1 MTANTRLWQARS
13 SRCGQFKK
21 RDMRIF
27 TVDSFTDKPFT
38 GNPAGV
44 CILDNDC
51 SDELYQQIAREINY
65 SETAFLIKQ
74 NDYYRIRWFTPKT
87 EVNLCGHA
95 TLAAAHILFEY
106 QYCDFSREIRFDSK
120 SGDLIAKKVGTK
132 IELIFPQLFVDK
144 TDSNEILEKA
154 FDIKP
159 TYVGK
164 NDNRYLIEI
173 DDPNKLLTIK
183 PDFQLLKSL
192 DLGRFII
199 TVKSTNPDYDFI
211 SRYFAPGVG
220 VLEDPV
226 TGTAHCYLA
235 PYWGQKLNKKVMIGF
250 QASDRSGTI
259 ECELIDDN
267 KLILRG
273 KAIVIHELIPKWIK
287 N

>member
-1 MTANTRLWQARS
+1 
-13 SRCGQFKK
+13 
-21 RDMRIF
+21 MRIF
-27 TVDSFTDKPFT
+27 TVDSFTNKPFT

-74 NDYYRIRWFTPKT
+74 NDYFIIRWFTPKT

-95 TLAAAHILFEY
+95 TLAAAHILYEY
-106 QYCDFSREIRFDSK
+106 QYCDSSREIRFVSK
-120 SGDLIAKKVGTK
+120 SGDLIAKKVGK
-132 IELIFPQLFVDK
+132 EIELNFPQLFVNK
-144 TDSNEILEKA
+144 TDSSEILEKA

-173 DDPNKLLTIK
+173 DDHDKLLTIK
-183 PDFQLLKSL
+183 PDFQLLKSM

-199 TVKSTNPDYDFI
+199 TVKSKNTNYDFI

-259 ECELIDDN
+259 ECELIDGN
-267 KLILRG
+267 RMLLRA
-273 KAIVIHELIPKWIK
+273 KAIVMHELIPKWTK

>member
-1 MTANTRLWQARS
+1 
-13 SRCGQFKK
+13 
-21 RDMRIF
+21 MRIF

-44 CILDNDC
+44 CILENDC

-65 SETAFLIKQ
+65 SETAFLIRQ
-74 NDYYRIRWFTPKT
+74 NDNFRIKWFTPKT

-95 TLAAAHILFEY
+95 TLAAAHILYEY
-106 QYCDFSREIRFDSK
+106 HYCDSTLEIRFESK
-120 SGDLIAKKVGTK
+120 SGSLIAKKIGDK
-132 IELIFPQLFVDK
+132 IELNFPQLFVDK

-154 FDIKP
+154 FDIRP
-159 TYVGK
+159 TYIGK

-173 DDPNKLLTIK
+173 DDYDKLLIIK

-199 TVKSTNPDYDFI
+199 TVKSKNPDYDFI

-250 QASDRSGTI
+250 QASERSGII
-259 ECELIDDN
+259 ECELIDVN
-267 KLILRG
+267 RVLLRA
-273 KAIVIHELIPKWIK
+273 KAIVIHELIPKWTK

>member
-1 MTANTRLWQARS
+1 
-13 SRCGQFKK
+13 
-21 RDMRIF
+21 MRIF
-27 TVDSFTDKPFT
+27 TVDSFTDRPFT

-51 SDELYQQIAREINY
+51 SDELYQQIASEINY
-65 SETAFLIKQ
+65 SETAFLIRQ
-74 NDYYRIRWFTPKT
+74 NDNFRIRWFTPKT

-95 TLAAAHILFEY
+95 TLAAAHILYEY
-106 QYCDFSREIRFDSK
+106 HYCDSSLEIRFESK
-120 SGDLIAKKVGTK
+120 SGSLIAKKIGDK
-132 IELIFPQLFVDK
+132 IELNFPQLFVNK
-144 TDSNEILEKA
+144 TDSNEILETA
-154 FDIKP
+154 FGIRP

-173 DDPNKLLTIK
+173 DDYDKLLAIK
-183 PDFQLLKSL
+183 PDFQMLKSL

-199 TVKSTNPDYDFI
+199 TVKSKNPDYDFI

-235 PYWGQKLNKKVMIGF
+235 PYWGQKLSKKVMTGF
-250 QASDRSGTI
+250 QASDRSGSI
-259 ECELIDDN
+259 ECELIDN
-267 KLILRG
+267 NRVLLRA
-273 KAIVIHELIPKWIK
+273 KAIVIHELIPKWTK

>member
-1 MTANTRLWQARS
+1 
-13 SRCGQFKK
+13 
-21 RDMRIF
+21 MRIF

-38 GNPAGV
+38 GNPAGI
-44 CILDNDC
+44 CILENEC
-51 SDELYQQIAREINY
+51 SDDLYQQIASEINY
-65 SETAFLIKQ
+65 SETAFLIRQ
-74 NDYYRIRWFTPKT
+74 NDNFKIRWFTPKT

-95 TLAAAHILFEY
+95 TLAAAHILYEY
-106 QYCDFSREIRFDSK
+106 HYCDSSREIRFDSK
-120 SGDLIAKKVGTK
+120 SGDLIAKKVGNK
-132 IELIFPQLFVDK
+132 IELNFPQLFVNK
-144 TDSNEILEKA
+144 TNSNEILEKA
-154 FDIKP
+154 FDINP
-159 TYVGK
+159 TFVGK

-173 DDPNKLLTIK
+173 DDYDKLLIIK

-199 TVKSTNPDYDFI
+199 TVKSKNPDYDFI

-250 QASDRSGTI
+250 QASDRSGSI

-267 KLILRG
+267 RVLLRA

>member
-1 MTANTRLWQARS
+1 
-13 SRCGQFKK
+13 
-21 RDMRIF
+21 MRIF

-44 CILDNDC
+44 CILDNDF

-74 NDYYRIRWFTPKT
+74 NDYFIIRWFTPKT

-95 TLAAAHILFEY
+95 TLAAAHILYEY
-106 QYCDFSREIRFDSK
+106 QYCDSSREIRFGSK
-120 SGDLIAKKVGTK
+120 SGDLIAKKVGSK
-132 IELIFPQLFVDK
+132 IELNFPQLFVNK
-144 TDSNEILEKA
+144 TDSNETLEKA

-173 DDPNKLLTIK
+173 DDHDKLLTIK

-199 TVKSTNPDYDFI
+199 TVKSKNADYDFI

-235 PYWGQKLNKKVMIGF
+235 PYWGQKLNKKILIGF
-250 QASDRSGTI
+250 QASDRSGSI
-259 ECELIDDN
+259 ECELIEDN
-267 KLILRG
+267 RVLLRA
-273 KAIVIHELIPKWIK
+273 KAIVIHELIPKWTK

>member
-1 MTANTRLWQARS
+1 
-13 SRCGQFKK
+13 
-21 RDMRIF
+21 MRIF

-44 CILDNDC
+44 CILENDC
-51 SDELYQQIAREINY
+51 SDELYQQIASEISY
-65 SETAFLIKQ
+65 SETAFLIRQ
-74 NDYYRIRWFTPKT
+74 NDNFRIRWFTPKT

-95 TLAAAHILFEY
+95 TLAAAHILYEY
-106 QYCDFSREIRFDSK
+106 HYCDSSLEIRFESK
-120 SGDLIAKKVGTK
+120 SGSLIAKKIGDK
-132 IELIFPQLFVDK
+132 IELNFPQLFVNK

-154 FDIKP
+154 FGIRP
-159 TYVGK
+159 IYVGK

-173 DDPNKLLTIK
+173 DDYDKLLAIK
-183 PDFQLLKSL
+183 PDFQMLKSL

-199 TVKSTNPDYDFI
+199 TVKSKNPDYDFI

-259 ECELIDDN
+259 ECEMIDDN
-267 KLILRG
+267 RVLLRA
-273 KAIVIHELIPKWIK
+273 KAILIPKWMK

>member
-1 MTANTRLWQARS
+1 
-13 SRCGQFKK
+13 
-21 RDMRIF
+21 MRIF

-44 CILDNDC
+44 CILDNEC
-51 SDELYQQIAREINY
+51 AEELYQQIAREINY

-74 NDYYRIRWFTPKT
+74 NYYYQIRWFTPKT

-95 TLAAAHILFEY
+95 TLAAAHILYEY
-106 QYCDFSREIRFDSK
+106 QYCDSLQEIRFDSK
-120 SGDLIAKKVGTK
+120 SGGLIAKKIGDK
-132 IELIFPQLFVDK
+132 IELNFPQLFVNK
-144 TDSNEILEKA
+144 TDHHEILDKA
-154 FDIKP
+154 FDIRP
-159 TYVGK
+159 IYVGK

-173 DDPNKLLTIK
+173 DDYDKLLIMK

-192 DLGRFII
+192 DLGRFIV
-199 TVKSTNPDYDFI
+199 TVKSKNPDYDFI

-235 PYWGQKLNKKVMIGF
+235 PYWGQKLTKKVMTGF
-250 QASDRSGTI
+250 QASDRSGSI
-259 ECELIDDN
+259 ECELIDN
-267 KLILRG
+267 NRVLLRA
-273 KAIVIHELIPKWIK
+273 KAIVIHELIPKWTK

>member
-1 MTANTRLWQARS
+1 
-13 SRCGQFKK
+13 
-21 RDMRIF
+21 MRIF

-44 CILDNDC
+44 CILDNEYP
-51 SDELYQQIAREINY
+51 DELYQQIAREINY

-74 NDYYRIRWFTPKT
+74 NGYFRIRWFTPKT

-95 TLAAAHILFEY
+95 TLAAAHILYEY
-106 QYCDFSREIRFDSK
+106 QYCDSSREIRFDSK
-120 SGDLIAKKVGTK
+120 SGDLIAKQIGNK
-132 IELIFPQLFVDK
+132 IELNFPQLFVSK

-154 FDIKP
+154 FGIRP

-173 DDPNKLLTIK
+173 NDYDKLLTIK

-199 TVKSTNPDYDFI
+199 TVKSKNPDYDFI

-235 PYWGQKLNKKVMIGF
+235 PYWGQKLNKKVMTGF

-267 KLILRG
+267 RVLLRA
-273 KAIVIHELIPKWIK
+273 KAIVIHELIPKWTK

>member
-1 MTANTRLWQARS
+1 
-13 SRCGQFKK
+13 
-21 RDMRIF
+21 MRIF

-44 CILDNDC
+44 CILENDC
-51 SDELYQQIAREINY
+51 SDELYQQIASEISY
-65 SETAFLIKQ
+65 SETAFLIRQ
-74 NDYYRIRWFTPKT
+74 NDNFRIRWFTPKT

-95 TLAAAHILFEY
+95 TLAAAHILYEY
-106 QYCDFSREIRFDSK
+106 HYCDSSLEIRFESK
-120 SGDLIAKKVGTK
+120 SGSLIAKKIGDK
-132 IELIFPQLFVDK
+132 IELNFPQLFVNK
-144 TDSNEILEKA
+144 TDSNEILETA
-154 FDIKP
+154 FDIRP
-159 TYVGK
+159 IYVGK

-173 DDPNKLLTIK
+173 DDYDKLLIMK

-199 TVKSTNPDYDFI
+199 TVKSKNPDYDFI

-235 PYWGQKLNKKVMIGF
+235 PYWGQKLTKKVMTGF
-250 QASDRSGTI
+250 QASDRSGSI
-259 ECELIDDN
+259 ECELIDN
-267 KLILRG
+267 NRVLLRA
-273 KAIVIHELIPKWIK
+273 KAIVIHELIPKWTK

>member
-1 MTANTRLWQARS
+1 
-13 SRCGQFKK
+13 
-21 RDMRIF
+21 MRIF

-44 CILDNDC
+44 CILENDY
-51 SDELYQQIAREINY
+51 SDEFYQQIAREINY

-74 NDYYRIRWFTPKT
+74 DDYYRIRWFTPKT

-95 TLAAAHILFEY
+95 TLAAAQILYEY
-106 QYCDFSREIRFDSK
+106 QYCDSSLEIRFESK
-120 SGDLIAKKVGTK
+120 SGSLIAKRKDNK
-132 IELIFPQLFVDK
+132 IELNFPQLFVDK
-144 TDSNEILEKA
+144 TDSNEILENA
-154 FDIKP
+154 FGIKP
-159 TYVGK
+159 AYVGK

-173 DDPNKLLTIK
+173 GDYNKLLTIK
-183 PDFQLLKSL
+183 PDFQMLKSL

-199 TVKSTNPDYDFI
+199 TVKSKNPDYDFI

-220 VLEDPV
+220 VPEDPV

-267 KLILRG
+267 RVLLRA
-273 KAIVIHELIPKWIK
+273 KAIVIYELIPKWTK

>member
-1 MTANTRLWQARS
+1 
-13 SRCGQFKK
+13 
-21 RDMRIF
+21 MRIF
-27 TVDSFTDKPFT
+27 TVDSFTNKPFT

-51 SDELYQQIAREINY
+51 PDELYQQIAREINY
-65 SETAFLIKQ
+65 SETAFLIRQ
-74 NDYYRIRWFTPKT
+74 NDNYKIRWFTPKT

-95 TLAAAHILFEY
+95 TLAAAHILYEY
-106 QYCDFSREIRFDSK
+106 QYCDPSSVIRFDSQ
-120 SGDLIAKKVGTK
+120 SGRLIAKKTGDK
-132 IELIFPQLFVDK
+132 IELNFPQLFVDK
-144 TDSNEILEKA
+144 TASNEILEKA
-154 FDIKP
+154 FGIKP

-173 DDPNKLLTIK
+173 DDYEKLLTIK

-199 TVKSTNPDYDFI
+199 TVKSKNPDYDFI

-220 VLEDPV
+220 VPEDPV

-235 PYWGQKLNKKVMIGF
+235 PYWGQKLNKKIMIGF

-259 ECELIDDN
+259 ECELIDDKRVLMRAN
-267 KLILRG
+267 
-273 KAIVIHELIPKWIK
+273 AIVIYELVPKWIK
-287 N
+287 NN

>member
-1 MTANTRLWQARS
+1 
-13 SRCGQFKK
+13 
-21 RDMRIF
+21 MRIF

-44 CILDNDC
+44 CILDNEC
-51 SDELYQQIAREINY
+51 SDELYQQIAGEINY
-65 SETAFLIKQ
+65 SETAFLIRQKD
-74 NDYYRIRWFTPKT
+74 NYRIRWFTPKT

-95 TLAAAHILFEY
+95 TLAAAHILYEY
-106 QYCDFSREIRFDSK
+106 QYCDSKLEIRFESK
-120 SGDLIAKKVGTK
+120 SGSLIAKKIGDK
-132 IELIFPQLFVDK
+132 IELNFPQLFVDK
-144 TDSNEILEKA
+144 TDGNEILEKV
-154 FDIKP
+154 FDIRP
-159 TYVGK
+159 TYIGK

-173 DDPNKLLTIK
+173 DDYEKLLIIK
-183 PDFQLLKSL
+183 PDFQLLNSL

-199 TVKSTNPDYDFI
+199 TVKSKNPDYDFI
-211 SRYFAPGVG
+211 SRYFAPRVG

-235 PYWGQKLNKKVMIGF
+235 PYWGQKLNKRVMIGF
-250 QASDRSGTI
+250 QASERSGII

-267 KLILRG
+267 RVLLRA